1 MSYGTLLGSALWAL
15 LANKMRSLLTV
26 LGITIGIAAVIC
38 VVAIGKA
45 GQAQVERQLNNLGDN
60 FVWIG
65 RSSRWFSRAILAFP
79 SYSIT

>member
-1 MSYGTLLGSALWAL
+1 MTYATLLGSALWAV

-45 GQAQVERQLNNLGDN
+45 GQAQVERQLNNLGD
-60 FVWIG
+60 G
-65 RSSRWFSRAILAFP
+65 RRGHQESDRADQERLAQR
-79 SYSIT
+79 

>member
-1 MSYGTLLGSALWAL
+1 MSYATLLGSALRAL

-45 GQAQVERQLNNLGDN
+45 GQAQV
-60 FVWIG
+60 
-65 RSSRWFSRAILAFP
+65 
-79 SYSIT
+79 